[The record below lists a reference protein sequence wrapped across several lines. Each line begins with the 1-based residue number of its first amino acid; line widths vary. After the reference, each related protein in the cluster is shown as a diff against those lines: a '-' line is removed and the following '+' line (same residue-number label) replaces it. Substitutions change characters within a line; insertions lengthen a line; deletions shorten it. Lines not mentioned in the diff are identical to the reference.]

1 MNERCTQHAVTACW
15 ELKNDANMIRNER
28 TLHTVRGYRVLGA
41 QKRFKYGKNW
51 TNSAHSTRLP
61 RSWEPKNDAN
71 IVRNER
77 TLHAARGYRVVGAQK
92 MVQFFFKEWT
102 NSAHSTGLPRS
113 WEPKNDANNGKKW
126 LNSAHSTRLPRS
138 WERKNGANMAGNG
151 RTLHTA
157 PGYRVLGA

>member
-1 MNERCTQHAVTACW
+1 
-15 ELKNDANMIRNER
+15 MIRNER

-71 IVRNER
+71 IIRNER

-92 MVQFFFKEWT
+92 MVQFFLRNE
-102 NSAHSTGLPRS
+102 
-113 WEPKNDANNGKKW
+113 
-126 LNSAHSTRLPRS
+126 
-138 WERKNGANMAGNG
+138 

-157 PGYRVLGA
+157 RGYRVVGNPKMMQIW